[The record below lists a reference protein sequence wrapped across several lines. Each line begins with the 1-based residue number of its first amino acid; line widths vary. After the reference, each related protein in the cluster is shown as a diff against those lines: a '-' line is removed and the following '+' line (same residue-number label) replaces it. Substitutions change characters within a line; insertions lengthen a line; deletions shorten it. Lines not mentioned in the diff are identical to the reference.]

1 MMNNMPGGVP
11 DYDQFMRMNPGQRKN
26 LLRVLGWM
34 SGKQIQPL
42 LMVVFEQDPDPDIR
56 QMAREMLE
64 KQGVHVRVEGG
75 EGLDDVRREE
85 RPSPLDEAQARPSI
99 GLPVTDDLSRRA
111 AEALR
116 RGQGTP
122 KPDPRPASDQSVA
135 GSGAT
140 VYYTNAAGTF
150 ESPFSGPDSVEGG
163 TGRPVQRNQTFPAV
177 FTLIK
182 GNEKYLRGESERPSS
197 TSLVSLAITIGFMLV
212 IIGVMA
218 TTTFSVA
225 GIEADSPFLLFI
237 GIFVLVMGI
246 MVVATVREIQRMNRL
261 AANGVVLVG
270 QIVQIY
276 GRWVSSGSGKS
287 RSRSYKVTAQCR
299 VKLPDGR
306 IFSAQGT
313 ATRGDLR
320 NAVLPNPGSPI
331 AILYVS
337 DQDYMVL

>member
-1 MMNNMPGGVP
+1 MNNMPGGIP
-11 DYDQFMRMNPGQRKN
+11 DYDQFMRMNVGQRKN
-26 LLRVLGWM
+26 LLRVLGWV

-75 EGLDDVRREE
+75 EGLDDVRQEE
-85 RPSPLDEAQARPSI
+85 APSPLDEAQPRPSI

-177 FTLIK
+177 FTLVK
-182 GNEKYLRGESERPSS
+182 GNEKYLRGESERPAT
-197 TSLVSLAITIGFMLV
+197 TSVVTLGVISAIIIVIAVFMFS
-212 IIGVMA
+212 
-218 TTTFSVA
+218 TTFSMA
-225 GIEADSPFLLFI
+225 GPVSDSPFLLFM
-237 GIFVLVMGI
+237 GIFALVVVI
-246 MVVATVREIQRMNRL
+246 MVFSMVREIQRANRL

-270 QIVQIY
+270 QATHIH
-276 GRWVSSGSGKS
+276 GRWVSSGSGSS
-287 RSRSYKVTAQCR
+287 RSRSYKVTVQCR

-320 NAVLPNPGSPI
+320 NAVLPNPGTPV
-331 AILYVS
+331 AVLYV
-337 DQDYMVL
+337 DDKDYMVL

>member
-1 MMNNMPGGVP
+1 MNNMPGGIP

-26 LLRVLGWM
+26 LLRVLGWVT
-34 SGKQIQPL
+34 GNQIQPL

-64 KQGVHVRVEGG
+64 KRGVHVRVEGG
-75 EGLDDVRREE
+75 EGIDDVRRQE
-85 RPSPLDEAQARPSI
+85 RSSALDEARAHTSI

-122 KPDPRPASDQSVA
+122 KPDPQSTGDQSVA

-140 VYYTNAAGTF
+140 VYYTNVAGTF

-177 FTLIK
+177 FTLVK
-182 GNEKYLRGESERPSS
+182 GNDKYLRGESERPTT
-197 TSLVSLAITIGFMLV
+197 TSLVGLFISIGFMV
-212 IIGVMA
+212 AIFVFIGF
-218 TTTFSVA
+218 TTFGAIGFGMGS
-225 GIEADSPFLLFI
+225 SFQLFT

-246 MVVATVREIQRMNRL
+246 IVFTTVRDIQRANRL

-270 QIVQIY
+270 QIVNIY

>member
-1 MMNNMPGGVP
+1 MMNNMPGGIP
-11 DYDQFMRMNPGQRKN
+11 DYDQFMRMNPSQRKN

-85 RPSPLDEAQARPSI
+85 RPSPLDEAQPRPSI

-122 KPDPRPASDQSVA
+122 KPDLTPVSDQSVA

-177 FTLIK
+177 FTLHK
-182 GNEKYLRGESERPSS
+182 GNEKFLRGESDKPTN
-197 TSLVSLAITIGFMLV
+197 TSV
-212 IIGVMA
+212 GV
-218 TTTFSVA
+218 F
-225 GIEADSPFLLFI
+225 F
-237 GIFVLVMGI
+237 
-246 MVVATVREIQRMNRL
+246 VVAIMAVGLGFFMFAPGGSSMPNNFGWAIGLFVVIMGFALYSGIRDIQRMNRL

-276 GRWVSSGSGKS
+276 GRWVSSGSGKN

-320 NAVLPNPGSPI
+320 NAVLPNPGAPI
-331 AILYVS
+331 AILYV
-337 DQDYMVL
+337 DDKDYMVL